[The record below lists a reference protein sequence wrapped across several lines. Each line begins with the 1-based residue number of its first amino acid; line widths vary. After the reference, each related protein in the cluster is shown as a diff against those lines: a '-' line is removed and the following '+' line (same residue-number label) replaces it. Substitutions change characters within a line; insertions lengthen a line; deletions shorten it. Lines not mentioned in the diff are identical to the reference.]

1 MYTQCP
7 DCDTAFRVTA
17 EVLKQAAGKVRCGG
31 CGNAFNAL
39 AYLSEQKPEQRLA
52 AAAEPEL
59 PELKPE
65 PEPEPADESETS
77 GLPKSIS
84 AEQSAALLKT
94 LDQLAGSDIR
104 IEDTGIEWRVL
115 DTDAEDAN
123 SMSDVF
129 EKPGEIL
136 VDEDLSVDS
145 ANTSVD
151 PTNTI
156 VDEYLD
162 DAPTPVDE
170 FLTATPTDVDAG
182 EIFEAAEE
190 PVEVRTSVDELRF
203 DDNTPLP
210 EDFEFDEVSYSQPVK
225 VAEPEPEP
233 EPDIEELEVDLTLG
247 EDDDWESLLEEVDDV
262 VAEAGHSDS
271 DEADEVEAPQATPEI
286 VEVDPDSDDPL
297 DMDTQFAIQAEAM
310 GIDLSGIHPVE
321 EDAVDESSIELE
333 LEELEALENVE
344 AAASEPEAELEPE
357 PEAEAE
363 AEPEPEAELE
373 PELEAEAEA
382 EAEPEPEAEA
392 EAEAE
397 LEPEPESALEE
408 QVELELDGLEA
419 LEGDLAAAEAAID
432 ASTSDEIEA
441 LELDEFEA
449 LDLDD
454 FEALDLDDFA
464 DDLDD
469 EIEAELAE
477 EPETSM
483 SDEAG
488 EKHEEDLLEEFEDE
502 VEDALGEQ
510 LEEELEHFVP
520 PLSEEEQTINMM
532 IDQDLMALAM
542 EDEDGFASTIVKGSL
557 EEIEE
562 EDAAAAEKGKQEKK
576 RKKDKKQKTI
586 QPPEDTLFETI
597 IMEGEDIRTDKER
610 ERLAAEAAVSLAAA
624 GFNKQDDDNKGAG
637 RFGGKWGM
645 IAAAVIL
652 GLVLLVQF
660 VHQSRN
666 TLATIPALNSAISPI
681 YRMLGRPLSPE
692 WDVTGWR
699 FEATRGSAEES
710 EGKLNIYSRLG
721 NKSDNALPY
730 PLIAVALTDRFEETI
745 GSKVLEPGDY
755 LADGLDPR
763 KPVAPGNTF
772 SAAISIETPTAG
784 AASFK
789 LNACY
794 REQSGQL
801 RCGLDD
807 FR

>member
-39 AYLSEQKPEQRLA
+39 AYLSEQKPQQRVA

-65 PEPEPADESETS
+65 PEPTDEPETS

-182 EIFEAAEE
+182 EIFEAEEE
-190 PVEVRTSVDELRF
+190 PVAVRTSVDELRF

-225 VAEPEPEP
+225 VAEPEPAPEPQP

-247 EDDDWESLLEEVDDV
+247 EDDDWESLLDEVDDV

-286 VEVDPDSDDPL
+286 VEVDADSDDPL

-321 EDAVDESSIELE
+321 EDAVDESSIEQE
-333 LEELEALENVE
+333 LEELEALENIE
-344 AAASEPEAELEPE
+344 AAASEPEPEPE
-357 PEAEAE
+357 PEAE

-373 PELEAEAEA
+373 PELAA
-382 EAEPEPEAEA
+382 EAEPEPEAET
-392 EAEAE
+392 EAE

-432 ASTSDEIEA
+432 ASSSDKIEA
-441 LELDEFEA
+441 LELDE
-449 LDLDD
+449 

-469 EIEAELAE
+469 EIEAEHAE
-477 EPETSM
+477 EPETSI
-483 SDEAG
+483 SDEAA
-488 EKHEEDLLEEFEDE
+488 EKHEEDLLEEFEDD
-502 VEDALGEQ
+502 VEDALDEQ

-562 EDAAAAEKGKQEKK
+562 EDAAAEKGKQAKK
-576 RKKDKKQKTI
+576 RKKDKKKKI
-586 QPPEDTLFETI
+586 QPREDTLFETI

-652 GLVLLVQF
+652 GLALLVQF

-699 FEATRGSAEES
+699 FETTRGSAEES